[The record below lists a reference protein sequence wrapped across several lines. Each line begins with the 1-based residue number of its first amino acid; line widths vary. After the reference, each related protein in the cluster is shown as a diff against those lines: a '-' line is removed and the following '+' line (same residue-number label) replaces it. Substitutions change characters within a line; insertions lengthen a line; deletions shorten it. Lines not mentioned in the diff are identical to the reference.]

1 MGTLSSVIAATPTYE
16 ITLPSTGKKIEYRPF
31 LVKEEKILLMA
42 SESKNE
48 SEIRR
53 AMHDVVSACTFGKL
67 DMENCPMIDIEYLF
81 LKIRTKSVGETAKP
95 VIKCPKCN
103 KGNETVIDI
112 SNIEPIKK
120 PNHSTKINLTKDVIV
135 EMRYPQY
142 RDIEE
147 MNKKTVDSDK
157 MFRLLGLCIDKVYT
171 PSGTFVGKDL
181 TEEDLNDFMDRLTQA
196 QFKGLSDFFE
206 TMPQIQKTIQYTCSC
221 GNNEEI
227 TLRGMQDFF

>member
-1 MGTLSSVIAATPTYE
+1 MGTLSSVIAATPSYE

-31 LVKEEKILLMA
+31 LVKEEKILLIA

-81 LKIRTKSVGETAKP
+81 LKIRAKSVGETAKP
-95 VIKCPKCN
+95 LVKCPKCG
-103 KGNETVIDI
+103 KSNEMSVDI
-112 SNIEPIKK
+112 SNIEPTKN
-120 PNHSTKINLTKDVIV
+120 PNHKAKIQINKDIIV

-142 RDIEE
+142 SDIEE
-147 MNKKTVDSDK
+147 MNKKTNDAEK
-157 MFRLLGLCIDKVYT
+157 MFRLLGLCIEKVYT
-171 PSGTFVGKDL
+171 PTGTFVGKDL
-181 TEEDLNDFMDRLTQA
+181 TEEDVTEFMDRLTQS
-196 QFKGLSDFFE
+196 QFKGLSEFFE
-206 TMPQIQKTIQYTCSC
+206 TMPQIEKKIQYACPC
-221 GNNEEI
+221 GNNDEI